1 MSRTRPSFRC
11 DFGNTHT
18 PSDLRREKE
27 ALTLGVRDLHTTHS
41 YLERHTHTRAAVD
54 LQQLSNQSQN
64 YGCMRRLTHTRLS
77 AVLLLRRC
85 AATYRNPCT
94 HTHRR
99 AVGVRAVTRR
109 RTSQM
114 SPPTGVGGG
123 VALPRLYTTYGHS
136 VYDARKPIV
145 VQPPYLLLPD
155 AAHLASYDAAAP
167 VPSIATQLP
176 SIHEPKSCT
185 GDGDHADAQR
195 LQPISRREPRLRCPV
210 VHARFKTGG
219 ETVRYHLHHRARK
232 HGWAYVDLY
241 TRMLPHSLRGG
252 RWEVE
257 HAVHTLARHLNTSKP
272 KVVVHQHDGVGGF
285 GDYFL
290 DRVLRPL
297 SCRFRAEGRGCEVIA
312 ITVLREPT
320 ARIISQAR
328 SDNLPLDIF
337 PAYARAHANFQTK
350 YTLFT
355 TDWRVESLFQGNAS
369 VETSLLEPALS
380 VLSHFELIGRTEDL
394 AHFIS
399 VVDERMAG
407 GNAASAALGDIIGQG
422 HSGSGREGNGG
433 EGRNH
438 SGTASAPSTTA
449 LHRAPL
455 KASGSHAR
463 GGRHRAPF
471 QRDRCKNVPR
481 GRRLLLPPR
490 AAAVWR
496 PCKLRKAP
504 HYSPSPTL

>member
-1 MSRTRPSFRC
+1 MP
-11 DFGNTHT
+11 
-18 PSDLRREKE
+18 
-27 ALTLGVRDLHTTHS
+27 
-41 YLERHTHTRAAVD
+41 
-54 LQQLSNQSQN
+54 
-64 YGCMRRLTHTRLS
+64 
-77 AVLLLRRC
+77 
-85 AATYRNPCT
+85 
-94 HTHRR
+94 
-99 AVGVRAVTRR
+99 
-109 RTSQM
+109 
-114 SPPTGVGGG
+114 PPTGVGGG
-123 VALPRLYTTYGHS
+123 VASPRSYTTYGYS

-145 VQPPYLLLPD
+145 VQPPYGAIAD
-155 AAHLASYDAAAP
+155 AAHLARYDAAAP
-167 VPSIATQLP
+167 VPSVATQLP
-176 SIHEPKSCT
+176 SIHEPSSCT
-185 GDGDHADAQR
+185 NDGDSAHTQR
-195 LQPISRREPRLRCPV
+195 WQPISRREPLECGV
-210 VHARFKTGG
+210 LWFLHISKTGG
-219 ETVRYHLHHRARK
+219 ETVRHHLHGHARK
-232 HGWAYVDLY
+232 HGWSYVDLY
-241 TRMLPHSLRGG
+241 TRMLPHSLRRGG

-399 VVDERMAG
+399 VVDERMGWMAAPPPVPPSETSSEARAG
-407 GNAASAALGDIIGQG
+407 
-422 HSGSGREGNGG
+422 SGSGREGNGG

-449 LHRAPL
+449 LHIGHRSKHEWNHTLAEV
-455 KASGSHAR
+455 AIAR
-463 GGRHRAPF
+463 HFNAI
-471 QRDRCKNVPR
+471 DAKTYHEAAVC
-481 GRRLLLPPR
+481 RRLPVRPLC
-490 AAAVWR
+490 AAPVQATEG
-496 PCKLRKAP
+496 LP
-504 HYSPSPTL
+504 HYFTESDVVKPKLPLRWQMTFDGRSCHGYDLGTAYAYRCSPDVATTLGSTFGAIESYHREQSGRLVAGPAPGAGQRTPGG